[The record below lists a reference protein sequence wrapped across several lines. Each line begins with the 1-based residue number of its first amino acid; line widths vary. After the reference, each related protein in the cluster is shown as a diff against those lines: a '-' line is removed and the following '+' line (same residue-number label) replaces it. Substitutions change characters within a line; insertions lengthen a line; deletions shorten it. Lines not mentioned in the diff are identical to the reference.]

1 MIREITASD
10 LKKKI
15 DQGEDFLLLD
25 VREQKEY
32 EIARIP
38 GSTLLPLSII
48 QQRVSEL
55 EEMKDREIVVHC
67 KLGGRSMQACQY
79 LETLGFRNL
88 VNLAGGITAWS
99 EQVDPAVPKY

>member
-1 MIREITASD
+1 MIKEVTATD

-15 DQGEDFLLLD
+15 DRGVDFLLLD
-25 VREQKEY
+25 VREQNEY

-38 GSTLLPLSII
+38 GSTLLPLSVI

-67 KLGGRSMQACQY
+67 KLGGRSMQACQF
-79 LETLGFRNL
+79 LEALGFRNL
-88 VNLAGGITAWS
+88 ANLAGGITAWS
-99 EQVDPAVPKY
+99 DQVDPAVPKY